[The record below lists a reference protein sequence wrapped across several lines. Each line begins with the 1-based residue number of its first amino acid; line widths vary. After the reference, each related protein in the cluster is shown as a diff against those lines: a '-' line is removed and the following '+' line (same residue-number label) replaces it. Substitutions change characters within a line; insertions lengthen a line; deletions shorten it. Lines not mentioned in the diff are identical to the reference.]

1 MHDLKAQTKCYNC
14 HEMGYWSADYTKP
27 RKKRLH
33 SKDPR
38 NVDGGMKDANMAESL
53 STSNA
58 LDNDSHFG
66 SDNNYAFVVN
76 TYLYSYYMLLNP

>member
-1 MHDLKAQTKCYNC
+1 MYDLKAQTKCYNC